1 MSDRVLRSQV
11 ARENMTAEEV
21 EREKQLAEAKEKARY
36 EKEEAKYERDGI
48 RFEKQHA
55 IIVKGMLERK
65 RQAGERKKLAEEAN
79 KSTA

>member
-36 EKEEAKYERDGI
+36 EKEEAKYERVGI
-48 RFEKQHA
+48 WFEKQHA